1 MNLPRQKITTGLR
14 NGWRKVNERLAPLA
28 GDRRGSTLALMAAG
42 LIPVIAALG
51 AGIDAGRLYLVKSQL
66 QAGVDAA
73 ALASARAFAVTD
85 GSPAARDKQASAYFY
100 GNFASDYMGVS
111 NLQLTPDFKTVGGI
125 NVTTITAR
133 AIVPMTFMRIFGFQ
147 PRTMQAVAKAEL
159 QPRPLEVMVVLDDT
173 GSMKAN
179 LSGGRTRMVALKEAA
194 NDFVDILHQ
203 GASSR
208 RDLAMGFIGYDVTV
222 NVGHLLPSNAVK
234 KVEGFNS
241 FAGASA
247 YGLSVP
253 SHASGNYLAWKGCV
267 MADTTVKDVDK
278 NRLTSETGA
287 WDLVRSLP
295 GEGSHPPV
303 EPFFVPPMY
312 VPNAKSNSGADN
324 PSSTY
329 YGIYNTEPGNNLYRI
344 DKSAFGEM
352 GADYLARTELYRQ
365 YFYDY
370 YVGLNNGDANK
381 ADDVVRRLDGSYYT
395 PSAANRAGND
405 WYIDWKRIPKYY
417 DGAVW
422 KDPASATV
430 NPLGGSVD
438 SGSKNTTPMPSPNW
452 QCPEE
457 AMPPRYGRMKSEYLS
472 HIANQHGAIY
482 PANGTIHHAGLLW
495 GYRLLVR
502 DDVFTRANPTTER
515 PRRALVFMT
524 DGVNEIGESQ
534 NGYLDRTFTWYG
546 RWSDSR
552 IAANQSNSET
562 QMLRRFEKTC
572 ANIQREANP
581 PEIYIIALVANSSAI
596 DTAFNNCAPGR
607 VYRTSSTDEL
617 RRAFQ
622 DVAAELV
629 DLHLIQ

>member
-1 MNLPRQKITTGLR
+1 MHLLS
-14 NGWRKVNERLAPLA
+14 RKLMGGAGSLCRKFGPQARRLVA
-28 GDRRGSTLALMAAG
+28 DRRGSTLALMAAG

-51 AGIDAGRLYLVKSQL
+51 AGVDAGRLYLVKSQL

-73 ALASARAFAVTD
+73 ALAGARAFAVTD
-85 GSPAARDKQASAYFY
+85 NSPAARNKQAEAYFY
-100 GNFASDYMGVS
+100 GNFTSDYMGVS
-111 NLQLTPDFKTVGGI
+111 NLELIPDFQTVSGI

-133 AIVPMTFMRIFGFQ
+133 ARVPMTFMRIFGFA

-194 NDFVDILHQ
+194 TDFVEILHQ

-222 NVGHLLPSNAVK
+222 NVGNLLPSTAVN

-241 FAGASA
+241 FAAA
-247 YGLSVP
+247 AHYGFTVP

-267 MADTTVKDVDK
+267 MADATVKDVSS
-278 NRLTSETGA
+278 NRLTSEAGA

-295 GEGSHPPV
+295 GEGSHPRVDPY
-303 EPFFVPPMY
+303 FVPPMY
-312 VPNAKSNSGADN
+312 VPNDIDNKGADS
-324 PSSTY
+324 PTSSY
-329 YGIYNTEPGNNLYRI
+329 YNIRNTEPGNNLYRI
-344 DKSAFGEM
+344 DRSSFGEA
-352 GADYLARTELYRQ
+352 GADYLAATELYRQ

-370 YVGLNNGDANK
+370 YIRLNNGDATK
-381 ADDVVRRLDGSYYT
+381 SDDVIRRKDGSYYT
-395 PSAANRAGND
+395 PSAANRAAND
-405 WYIDWKRIPKYY
+405 WYVDWKRIPNYY
-417 DGAVW
+417 SSSHW

-438 SGSKNTTPMPSPNW
+438 SSSKNTTPMPSPNW

-457 AMPPRYGRMKSEYLS
+457 AMPVVYGRSKSSYLS
-472 HIANQHGAIY
+472 HITNQHGAIY

-502 DDVFTRANPTTER
+502 DDVFTRTNPTNEK

-524 DGVNEIGESQ
+524 DGLNEITESQ

-546 RWSDSR
+546 RWTDLR
-552 IAANQSNSET
+552 ISANQSNTET

-572 ANIQREANP
+572 ANIQRETNP
-581 PEIYIIALVANSSAI
+581 PEIYIIALVANSAAI

>member
-1 MNLPRQKITTGLR
+1 MRLLSQKVKERAHRLYNKVDPQVR
-14 NGWRKVNERLAPLA
+14 RLVADRK
-28 GDRRGSTLALMAAG
+28 GSTLAMMAAG

-73 ALASARAFAVTD
+73 ALAGARAFAVVD
-85 GSPAARDKQASAYFY
+85 NSPAARNNQAQSYFY
-100 GNFASDYMGVS
+100 GNFASTYMGIS
-111 NLQLTPDFKTVGGI
+111 SLELTPNFTTASGI
-125 NVTTITAR
+125 NITTVTAR
-133 AIVPMTFMRIFGFQ
+133 ATLPMTFMRIFGFG
-147 PRTMQAVAKAEL
+147 PRTISAVAKAEL

-179 LSGGRTRMVALKEAA
+179 LSGGRTRMVALKEAST
-194 NDFVDILHQ
+194 DFVNILHQ

-222 NVGHLLPSNAVK
+222 NVGGLLPSTAINR
-234 KVEGFNS
+234 VEGFNS
-241 FAGASA
+241 FAAA
-247 YGLSVP
+247 AQYGFVVP
-253 SHASGNYLAWKGCV
+253 GHASGNYLAWKGCV
-267 MADTTVKDVDK
+267 MADSTVKDVNN
-278 NRLTSETGA
+278 NRLTSEAGA

-295 GEGSHPPV
+295 GEGSHPRIDPY
-303 EPFFVPPMY
+303 FVPPMY
-312 VPNAKSNSGADN
+312 VPNAKANNGANS
-324 PSSTY
+324 PTSSY
-329 YGIYNTEPGNNLYRI
+329 YDVFKTEPGNNLYRI
-344 DKSAFGEM
+344 DRSSFGDA
-352 GADYLARTELYRQ
+352 GADYLASTEIYRQ

-370 YVGLNNGDANK
+370 YIGLNNGDGNK
-381 ADDVVRRLDGSYYT
+381 GDDVIRRRNGSYYE
-395 PSAANRAGND
+395 PSAANRAAND
-405 WYIDWKRIPKYY
+405 WYVDWKRIPYY
-417 DGAVW
+417 YNSSYW
-422 KDPASATV
+422 KDPTSAIV

-438 SGSKNTTPMPSPNW
+438 SGTKNTTPMPSPNW

-457 AMPPRYGRMKSEYLS
+457 AMPVIYGRSKSDYLN

-502 DDVFTRANPTTER
+502 DDVFTRTNPTNEK

-534 NGYLDRTFTWYG
+534 NDYLDRTFTWYG
-546 RWSDSR
+546 RWSDQR
-552 IAANQSNSET
+552 ISSNQANTET

-572 ANIQREANP
+572 ANIQRESNP
-581 PEIYIIALVANSSAI
+581 PEIYIIALVANSNAI